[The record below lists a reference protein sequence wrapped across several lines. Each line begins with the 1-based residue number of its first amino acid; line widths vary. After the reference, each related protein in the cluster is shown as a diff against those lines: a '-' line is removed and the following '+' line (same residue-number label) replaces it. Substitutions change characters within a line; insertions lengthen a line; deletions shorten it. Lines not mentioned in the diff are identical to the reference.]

1 VKIEEAMTP
10 ENLNTEMELQDL
22 AEANKGWHTPWDRE
36 DYLFVATE
44 LAIIAAL
51 VITLAIFG

>member
-1 VKIEEAMTP
+1 MTP